1 MSINVLNIPYTYTVP
16 TLAKA
21 IDQTKNKMDPD
32 TIEKITQGSI
42 NDVYEKYLSY
52 FNSTNGTY
60 TLIKNNL
67 LERLN
72 SILETDNSIEE
83 LDTDTFYSNAQ
94 TFLNESDT
102 YRIDKDHCREGFMAY
117 RFYLKEIA
125 TRIKT
130 IDNYIKEG
138 QSMLDKLA
146 NLSGSSE
153 QVNNFAHEY
162 ITQLEIYDK
171 FIYEE
176 LKEFL
181 TYYKFNEDTK
191 QWDITIR
198 DVFATDDFNKNYAW
212 SQLGTYDNY
221 KYNKK
226 YYWDGNQ
233 WTTSQPSSSE
243 PEKIPTIESKLQNLR
258 ALKVNTTKSKS
269 NGDPG
274 EGSMQLTSFNSL
286 TLFDRLKYIRWY
298 YNLMFSQAADSI
310 DRTGSRFPDNN
321 DTGYP
326 CMPDIPSI
334 DPKKATKSL
343 GALELFYVGYL
354 INRDGPVNALSS
366 FFEVKV
372 NALRENVSLSSKK
385 IEALNIYLDFI
396 NVGLEQV
403 NKNSSQRPSNGSII
417 ALTYLCGQNMYNLF
431 EDGNGGKYLV
441 LPSLVNQNTYFLVK
455 ANENGKQW
463 LVGNCNYTNPEGN
476 CRCSIAYSGNKGL
489 WYITNMYTNSEN
501 DTALNFYDSTNSPG
515 TLSDVTFKLPTQIEC
530 TEVAPSSVKGYSNAT
545 EIELETN
552 SNNNVMGS
560 WTDAFSRKT
569 QFINTAIDTINTDVT
584 LDRSKIDTFDSLTS
598 TFRSRAQ
605 DTYQNIL
612 SNVR

>member
-1 MSINVLNIPYTYTVP
+1 MSINNTILNIPYTYPVP
-16 TLAKA
+16 RLA
-21 IDQTKNKMDPD
+21 D
-32 TIEKITQGSI
+32 TSTMPITQGVI
-42 NDVYEKYLSY
+42 KDIYDKYDKY
-52 FNSTNGTY
+52 FKGGGIYST
-60 TLIKNNL
+60 IKTNL
-67 LERLN
+67 LAQLN
-72 SILETDNSIEE
+72 SILDNTLEIKD

-94 TFLNESDT
+94 TFDT

-125 TRIKT
+125 TRIKA
-130 IDNYIKEG
+130 IDNYIEKG
-138 QSMLDKLA
+138 QAMLDKLA

-171 FIYEE
+171 FLYEE
-176 LKEFL
+176 LKQFL

-191 QWDITIR
+191 QWDIITL
-198 DVFATDDFNKNYAW
+198 DVFETDDSFSKNYAW
-212 SQLGTYDNY
+212 SQLGKYSSYDSVKN
-221 KYNKK
+221 
-226 YYWDGNQ
+226 YYWDGKQ
-233 WTTSQPSSSE
+233 WVQGKGSG
-243 PEKIPTIESKLQNLR
+243 KDPTITSKLQNLR
-258 ALKVNTTKSKS
+258 ALTVKTTKSDS
-269 NGDPG
+269 TGDPG

-286 TLFDRLKYIRWY
+286 TLFDRLRYIRWY
-298 YNLMFSQAADSI
+298 YKLMFSQYANSV
-310 DRTGSRFPDNN
+310 DRANSRFPDNN

-326 CMPDIPSI
+326 CMPDVPSM
-334 DPKKATKSL
+334 DAKKATQAL

-372 NALRENVSLSSKK
+372 DALRNNVSLSSKK

-396 NVGLEQV
+396 NRGLDEV
-403 NKNSSQRPSNGSII
+403 NKRSGHTPYKGSII

-431 EDGNGGKYLV
+431 ETSDGNKYLV
-441 LPSLVNQNTYFLVK
+441 LPCITSDDYFLVK
-455 ANENGKQW
+455 ADDEGKDW
-463 LVGNCNYTNPEGN
+463 LLGTVTEDTSRSISYNTTVKSWIISGISGKKLYPGSDDTN
-476 CRCSIAYSGNKGL
+476 
-489 WYITNMYTNSEN
+489 
-501 DTALNFYDSTNSPG
+501 D
-515 TLSDVTFKLPTQIEC
+515 FKLPTQIEC
-530 TEVAPSSVKGYSNAT
+530 TEVAPSSVKGYSDAQDT
-545 EIELETN
+545 ELSTKSE
-552 SNNNVMGS
+552 NNVLGS

-612 SNVR
+612 SNIR